1 VKWQQGKM
9 LMGCALYVDVLKAPS
24 ILSKALQAEK
34 LDIVLGLQNIVKSK
48 KALKSLTDAD
58 PLQWPTVKIVRN
70 RIKNGNEYQGA
81 TSLLR
86 RASLVIPYMKF
97 PE

>member
-1 VKWQQGKM
+1 
-9 LMGCALYVDVLKAPS
+9 VDVLKAPS

-34 LDIVLGLQNIVKSK
+34 LDIVLGLQNIVK
-48 KALKSLTDAD
+48 LKSLTDAD

-81 TSLLR
+81 TLKQVDEEMLESCKNQALADVR
-86 RASLVIPYMKF
+86 
-97 PE
+97 